1 MTIVIGY
8 VPTPVG
14 EAALAR
20 AGEEARLHGERLV
33 VVSSTRGESNVDP
46 SYPQTPTLMRLVTEL
61 GAQGVEVEVRHKETS
76 GGPADEILD
85 AAEDVGASLIVIGLR
100 KRTAVGKLMLGSTAQ
115 TVILKAH
122 CSVLGVRT

>member
-1 MTIVIGY
+1 
-8 VPTPVG
+8 
-14 EAALAR
+14 
-20 AGEEARLHGERLV
+20 
-33 VVSSTRGESNVDP
+33 VDP